1 MVVRIAFLHKL
12 WLAIS
17 LVALS
22 ACSPQMLTTDIHDP
36 YETTNRRTHAFN
48 KAIDKTLVRPV
59 AIGYSR
65 VMNDS
70 IETIISNMAD
80 NLSVPSHIV
89 NDLLQGELL
98 SAVQN
103 TAKFGLNSTL
113 GLAGIATPA
122 AEFGLDGGRSDF
134 GQTLHVW
141 GVGEGAFIELPLLGP
156 STGRD
161 AVGTAVDYVLNPV
174 GRLATAQQQAIVT
187 TTRVGSIL
195 SQRGQFAGTVDSV
208 LYDSADSYAQMR
220 SIFLQRRRFELG
232 GQQEDVY
239 FDPYDDIFGDE

>member
-1 MVVRIAFLHKL
+1 MVRAAFLIKL
-12 WLAIS
+12 CFAASIIG
-17 LVALS
+17 LS
-22 ACSPQMLTTDIHDP
+22 ACSPHMLTTEIHDP
-36 YETTNRRTHAFN
+36 YETANRQTHAFN
-48 KAIDKTLVRPV
+48 KKVDKALIRPA

-70 IETIISNMAD
+70 IETMISNMAN

-89 NDLLQGELL
+89 NDLLQGELI

-103 TAKFGLNSTL
+103 TAKFSINSTL

-122 AEFGLDGGRSDF
+122 ADFGIDGGRSDF

-141 GVGEGAFIELPLLGP
+141 GVGEGAFVELPLLGA

-161 AVGTAVDYVLNPV
+161 ALGTVVDYVLNPV
-174 GRLATAQQQAIVT
+174 GRLATAQQQAIAT
-187 TTRVGSIL
+187 STRVGSIL
-195 SQRGQFAGTVDSV
+195 SRRGQFAGTVDSV
-208 LYDSADSYAQMR
+208 LYESADSYAQMR

-232 GQQEDVY
+232 GQQEDAY
-239 FDPYDDIFGDE
+239 FDPYDDIFDDE

>member
-1 MVVRIAFLHKL
+1 MVVRMALFSRLC
-12 WLAIS
+12 LAIA

-22 ACSPQMLTTDIHDP
+22 ACSPQMLITDIHDP
-36 YETTNRRTHAFN
+36 YEPANRQSHEFN
-48 KAIDKTLVRPV
+48 KAIDATLVRPV

-65 VMNDS
+65 VLNDS
-70 IETIISNMAD
+70 IETMISNVAD
-80 NLSVPSHIV
+80 NLAVPSHIV
-89 NDLLQGELL
+89 NDLLQGELI

-103 TAKFGLNSTL
+103 TAKFGINSTL

-122 AEFGLDGGRSDF
+122 AEFGIDGGRSDF

-141 GVGEGAFIELPLLGP
+141 GVHEGAYLELPLLGP

-161 AVGTAVDYVLNPV
+161 AVGTAVDYILNPI
-174 GRLATAQQQAIVT
+174 GRLATVQQQAIAT

-195 SQRGQFAGTVDSV
+195 SRRGQFAGTVDSV
-208 LYDSADSYAQMR
+208 LYDSADSYAQIR

-232 GQQEDVY
+232 GQQEDAY
-239 FDPYDDIFGDE
+239 FDPYDDIFEDD

>member
-1 MVVRIAFLHKL
+1 MAFLHKL
-12 WLAIS
+12 CLAIS
-17 LVALS
+17 LAALS
-22 ACSPQMLTTDIHDP
+22 ACSPQMLITDIHDP
-36 YETTNRRTHAFN
+36 YETANRQTHAFN

-65 VMNDS
+65 VLNDS
-70 IETIISNMAD
+70 IETMISNVAN
-80 NLSVPSHIV
+80 NLSVPSHIL
-89 NDLLQGELL
+89 NDLLQGELI

-103 TAKFGLNSTL
+103 TAKFGINLTL

-122 AEFGLDGGRSDF
+122 AEFGIDGGRSDF

-141 GVGEGAFIELPLLGP
+141 GVHEGPYLELPLLGP

-161 AVGTAVDYVLNPV
+161 AVGNAVDYVLNPI
-174 GRLATAQQQAIVT
+174 GRLATAQQQAIAT

-232 GQQEDVY
+232 GQQEDAY
-239 FDPYDDIFGDE
+239 FDPYDDIFNDE